1 MALTLTKLIDD
12 AARDLQ
18 DVEHIRWPRAE
29 LLEYFNAAQRAFSD
43 RRPDQMVRPHD
54 FELAQGWRQELPS
67 NALELV
73 DITHNVSTTAKRI
86 TKTDAWVLDAV
97 SAGWRGGRPGRE
109 VIHFMRDM
117 RNPREFYVYP
127 PVLAGV
133 LVCVLAS
140 FSPVDLTD
148 EAGEVSVPS
157 RWMDA
162 LRHFVLYRAWSKDA
176 EYGGNQTIAAAHL
189 QLFNDALG
197 TQVKASNEVAP
208 TI

>member
-1 MALTLTKLIDD
+1 MALTLPQLIDE
-12 AARDLQ
+12 AAKDLQ
-18 DVEHIRWPRAE
+18 DIEHIRWPRKD
-29 LLEYFNAAQRAFSD
+29 LLEYFNAAQRTFAD
-43 RRPDQMVRPHD
+43 QRPDQMVQAR
-54 FELAQGWRQELPS
+54 ELVLPAGWQHQLPGD
-67 NALELV
+67 ALELL
-73 DITHNVSTTAKRI
+73 DISNNANTAAKRI

-97 SAGWRGGRPGRE
+97 ASGWRAMKPARE

-117 RNPREFYVYP
+117 RNPREFLVYP
-127 PVLAGV
+127 PVLDGV
-133 LVCVLAS
+133 TVRAVLS
-140 FSPVDLTD
+140 ITPVDLTD
-148 EAGEVSVPS
+148 EQGAPSVPA

-176 EYGGNQTIAAAHL
+176 EFGGNQAVAAAHL